1 VVCWQFFA
9 ISAFMMSVSR
19 QLCKI
24 IEVYKTNLM
33 FLYEGLHKRSVLEM
47 ISVSESREELNDLMR
62 VRREKMNS
70 LREKGMDPFGKRFDR
85 SHQSQDLID
94 EYGGQEK
101 EAIEEQNI
109 SVTLAG
115 RIMTKRGKGKA
126 GFAHIQDL
134 KGQIQIYVRQDAV
147 GEESYEIF
155 NSADLGDLV
164 GVTGTLFRTKVGEL
178 SIKVQEFEL
187 LTKSL
192 RPLPEKFHGLKDV
205 EQRYRQRYLD
215 LIMSQESKK
224 TFITRSRIIQS
235 MRRYLDSHGYLE
247 VETPMMH
254 SIAGGASARPFITHH
269 NALDMELYMRI
280 AIELHL
286 KRLIVGGLEKVY
298 EIGRVFRNEGV
309 STRHNPEFTMIELY
323 EAYADYRD
331 IMSLT
336 ENLVAHI
343 AEEVLGTTTV
353 QYGDY
358 EVNLKPEWTR
368 LHMVDAIKEH
378 TGVDFWKQMSKEEA
392 HALAKEHNVE
402 IKETMEYG
410 HIVNEFFEQKVEE
423 KLIQPTFIYGHPVEI
438 SPLAKKNEEDPRFT
452 DRFELFI
459 VAREHANAFTE
470 LNDPIDQ
477 RERFEAQLKEREQG
491 NDEAHMMDDDF
502 IEALEYGMPPT
513 GGLGIGIDRLVMLL
527 TNSPSIRDV
536 LLFPLMRHR

>member
-1 VVCWQFFA
+1 
-9 ISAFMMSVSR
+9 MS
-19 QLCKI
+19 Q
-24 IEVYKTNLM
+24 ED
-33 FLYEGLHKRSVLEM
+33 
-47 ISVSESREELNDLMR
+47 LNDQLR
-62 VRREKMNS
+62 VRREKMNQM
-70 LREKGMDPFGKRFDR
+70 REMGMDPFGKRYDR
-85 SHQSQDLID
+85 TDNTKDLI
-94 EYGGQEK
+94 EKYGDLEK
-101 EAIEEQNI
+101 EEVDAENK

-126 GFAHIQDL
+126 GFANIQDL
-134 KGQIQIYVRQDAV
+134 TGQIQIYVRQDAI
-147 GEESYEIF
+147 GEEQYGIF
-155 NSADLGDLV
+155 DSADLGDII
-164 GVTGTLFRTKVGEL
+164 GVTGTLFKTKVGEL
-178 SIKVQEFEL
+178 SIKVLEFEF
-187 LTKSL
+187 LTKAL
-192 RPLPEKFHGLKDV
+192 RPLPDKFHGLKDV

-215 LIMSQESKK
+215 LIMSEESRK
-224 TFITRSRIIQS
+224 TFISRSRIIQE

-269 NALDMELYMRI
+269 NALDMQLYMRI

-336 ENLVAHI
+336 ENLIAHI
-343 AEEVLGTTTV
+343 AQEVLGTTTV
-353 QYGDY
+353 QYGEY
-358 EVNLKPEWTR
+358 EVDLKPEWTR

-378 TGVDFWKQMSKEEA
+378 TGVDFWKETSAEEA
-392 HALAKEHNVE
+392 RAIAKEHGVE
-402 IKETMEYG
+402 VKDSMLYG

-438 SPLAKKNEEDPRFT
+438 SPLAKKNDEDPRFT

-477 RERFEAQLKEREQG
+477 RERFEAQLVEREQG

>member
-1 VVCWQFFA
+1 
-9 ISAFMMSVSR
+9 MS
-19 QLCKI
+19 Q
-24 IEVYKTNLM
+24 
-33 FLYEGLHKRSVLEM
+33 
-47 ISVSESREELNDLMR
+47 EELNDQLQ
-62 VRREKMNS
+62 VRRDKMNAM
-70 LREKGMDPFGKRFDR
+70 RERGLDPFGKRYDR
-85 SHQSQDLID
+85 SHNIKELVEQYA
-94 EYGGQEK
+94 EVEK
-101 EAIEEQNI
+101 EDLEAENVA
-109 SVTLAG
+109 VTLAG

-126 GFAHIQDL
+126 GFANIQDL
-134 KGQIQIYVRQDAV
+134 TGQIQVYVRVDAI
-147 GEESYEIF
+147 GTEAYEIF
-155 NSADLGDLV
+155 DSSDLGDII
-164 GVTGTLFRTKVGEL
+164 GVKGTLFKTKVGEL
-178 SIKVQEFEL
+178 SVKVQEFEF
-187 LTKSL
+187 LTKAL
-192 RPLPEKFHGLKDV
+192 RPLPDKFHGLKDV

-215 LIMSQESKK
+215 LIMSQESRS
-224 TFITRSRIIQS
+224 TFITRSKIIQS
-235 MRRYLDSHGYLE
+235 MRRYLDNHGYLE

-323 EAYADYRD
+323 EAYADYQD

-336 ENLVAHI
+336 ENLIAHI
-343 AEEVLGTTTV
+343 AKEVLGTTTV
-353 QYGDY
+353 QYGEY
-358 EVNLKPEWTR
+358 EVNLEPEWKR
-368 LHMVDAIKEH
+368 LHMVDAIKEF
-378 TGVDFWKQMSKEEA
+378 TGVDFWKQMSVEEA
-392 HALAKEHNVE
+392 RQLAKEHGVE
-402 IKETMEYG
+402 ITEHMLYG

-438 SPLAKKNEEDPRFT
+438 SPLAKKNEEDSRFT

-491 NDEAHMMDDDF
+491 NDEAHEMDEDF
-502 IEALEYGMPPT
+502 VEALEYGMPPT

>member
-1 VVCWQFFA
+1 
-9 ISAFMMSVSR
+9 M
-19 QLCKI
+19 
-24 IEVYKTNLM
+24 N
-33 FLYEGLHKRSVLEM
+33 H
-47 ISVSESREELNDLMR
+47 EELNDQLR
-62 VRREKMNS
+62 VRREKMS
-70 LREKGMDPFGKRFDR
+70 TMREKGLDPFGKRFDR
-85 SHQSQDLID
+85 THSIKELVEQFSDL
-94 EYGGQEK
+94 EK
-101 EAIEEQNI
+101 EELEAKNVE
-109 SVTLAG
+109 VALAG

-126 GFAHIQDL
+126 GFANIQDIT
-134 KGQIQIYVRQDAV
+134 GQIQVYVRQDTV
-147 GEESYEIF
+147 GEESYGIF
-155 NSADLGDLV
+155 DSADLGDIV
-164 GVTGTLFRTKVGEL
+164 AVSGTLFKTKVGEL
-178 SIKVQEFEL
+178 SVKVQDFVF
-187 LTKSL
+187 LTKAL
-192 RPLPEKFHGLKDV
+192 RPLPDKFHGLKDV

-215 LIMSQESKK
+215 LIMSQESKE

-235 MRRYLDSHGYLE
+235 MRRYLDDHGYLE

-254 SIAGGASARPFITHH
+254 AIAGGASARPFITHH
-269 NALDMELYMRI
+269 NALDMQLFMRI

-336 ENLVAHI
+336 ENLIAHI
-343 AEEVLGTTTV
+343 SQEVLGTTTV
-353 QYGDY
+353 QYGEY
-358 EVNLKPEWTR
+358 EVDLKPEWKR
-368 LHMVDAIKEH
+368 LHMVDGIKEY
-378 TGVDFWKQMSKEEA
+378 TGVDFWKEMSVDEA
-392 HALAKEHNVE
+392 RNLAKEHNVE
-402 IKETMEYG
+402 INDHMLYG

-438 SPLAKKNEEDPRFT
+438 SPLAKKNDEDPRFT

-491 NDEAHMMDDDF
+491 NDEAHLMDDDF

-513 GGLGIGIDRLVMLL
+513 GGLGIGIDRIVMLL